1 MKQSRLAL
9 SVLATALTLF
19 FGFGLAQEDDAEAM
33 EVVEGVVQQFED
45 AVSQQ
50 DTATFGQ
57 LFAEDGSDLFDG
69 LEHIGREAV
78 QKGWQENF
86 DAGVAQISIEV
97 TEAGLMGDTAYGAG
111 TAVLMGTEG
120 EVFNEV
126 NWTGIYKQEAGEWK
140 IHRLIGAS
148 KPAPEGTTSGGAMS
162 GGGN

>member
-1 MKQSRLAL
+1 MKRSRITL
-9 SVLATALTLF
+9 SILVTTLTLLL
-19 FGFGLAQEDDAEAM
+19 GFGLAQGGDAEAM

-50 DTATFGQ
+50 DAAAFAQ
-57 LFAEDGSDLFDG
+57 LYTENGTDLTEGSAVV
-69 LEHIGREAV
+69 GREAIQQYV
-78 QKGWQENF
+78 QGGF
-86 DAGVAQISIEV
+86 DAGLAEVSVEV

-111 TAVLMGTEG
+111 TFISTGAEG
-120 EVFNEV
+120 EVFGDG

-140 IHRLIGAS
+140 IHRLMGVS